1 MAYFRCGGGGGAKV
15 YLDGKEVNE
24 NMSLVTNYMDIKVST
39 LPYSFGHGSAVV
51 LNNEIHILGSSST
64 NYKTKHYK
72 WNGSSWTSESTLPY
86 GFYNGSVV
94 VLNNEIHILG
104 SASTYE
110 ERKHYKWNGS
120 SWTRVSTLPWD
131 FGYGSAVVLNNENHI
146 LGGYGSLT
154 NHYIINM
161 KIYKEVV

>member
-1 MAYFRCGGGGGAKV
+1 MAYFRCSGGGGGGAKV

-72 WNGSSWTSESTLPY
+72 WNGSSWKSVSTLPY
-86 GFYNGSVV
+86 SFYYGSAV

-104 SASTYE
+104 GRDNST
-110 ERKHYKWNGS
+110 KHC
-120 SWTRVSTLPWD
+120 
-131 FGYGSAVVLNNENHI
+131 
-146 LGGYGSLT
+146 
-154 NHYIINM
+154 IINM